1 MAACYSEQAS
11 SSSGNVTK
19 KSPAAAAK
27 PVCWQH
33 RLFGKQL
40 SRCSQVNQQDT
51 KPCDTSSTLVDEDSR
66 PACEVIGVYFSFINP
81 GATCD
86 DFTRQ
91 LLDLYTNVNSP
102 SSSSSSSTHMEN
114 DRDAENSTRGRERRK
129 KFEVVHVVLWSN
141 VADVLD
147 FEESFRAHVSEL
159 PWLAVPNLDYERKVN
174 FWRFDKLLCFVPAAL
189 LSFSAFLQVLWNS
202 LSPVLFQKS
211 HSDAWVSV
219 SSSITRA
226 DNFSKMKKKTHVS
239 VKFET
244 TISMVFHTSTTTAF
258 PSRVHLVIFCEF
270 DSPDGLRSTETSVYH
285 LKFVYICLS

>member
-51 KPCDTSSTLVDEDSR
+51 KPCDASGTLVDEDGR

-91 LLDLYTNVNSP
+91 LLDLYTNVNS
-102 SSSSSSSTHMEN
+102 SSSAHMEN

-174 FWRFDKLLCFVPAAL
+174 RV
-189 LSFSAFLQVLWNS
+189 FSSVL
-202 LSPVLFQKS
+202 
-211 HSDAWVSV
+211 
-219 SSSITRA
+219 
-226 DNFSKMKKKTHVS
+226 
-239 VKFET
+239 
-244 TISMVFHTSTTTAF
+244 
-258 PSRVHLVIFCEF
+258 
-270 DSPDGLRSTETSVYH
+270 
-285 LKFVYICLS
+285 

>member
-1 MAACYSEQAS
+1 MAACCSEQAS

-27 PVCWQH
+27 SVCWQH

-51 KPCDTSSTLVDEDSR
+51 KPCDASGMLVDEDGR
-66 PACEVIGVYFSFINP
+66 PTCEVIGVYFSFINP

-91 LLDLYTNVNSP
+91 LLDLYTNVNLSH
-102 SSSSSSSTHMEN
+102 TEN
-114 DRDAENSTRGRERRK
+114 DRDAENSSRGRERRK

-159 PWLAVPNLDYERKVN
+159 PWLAVPNLDYERKV
-174 FWRFDKLLCFVPAAL
+174 
-189 LSFSAFLQVLWNS
+189 
-202 LSPVLFQKS
+202 
-211 HSDAWVSV
+211 
-219 SSSITRA
+219 
-226 DNFSKMKKKTHVS
+226 
-239 VKFET
+239 KF
-244 TISMVFHTSTTTAF
+244 TAF
-258 PSRVHLVIFCEF
+258 ISFFSFDHINSIYQNIFRYNFCCISILSIFFLIYLFYILTSIICNYIKETILKNIVNV
-270 DSPDGLRSTETSVYH
+270 SQYISTNIYIFY
-285 LKFVYICLS
+285 KFFKITLIISLIIIII

>member
-51 KPCDTSSTLVDEDSR
+51 KPCDASGMLVDEDGQ
-66 PACEVIGVYFSFINP
+66 PTCEVIGVYFSFINP

-91 LLDLYTNVNSP
+91 LLDLYTNVNSLSP
-102 SSSSSSSTHMEN
+102 SHTEN
-114 DRDAENSTRGRERRK
+114 DRDTENSTRGRERRK

-147 FEESFRAHVSEL
+147 FEESFRAHVAEL
-159 PWLAVPNLDYERKVN
+159 PWLAVPNLDYERKVT
-174 FWRFDKLLCFVPAAL
+174 RISVILSYFDFHSSYTLFDFLYIFIGISLNKLWIVIL
-189 LSFSAFLQVLWNS
+189 LA
-202 LSPVLFQKS
+202 
-211 HSDAWVSV
+211 
-219 SSSITRA
+219 
-226 DNFSKMKKKTHVS
+226 
-239 VKFET
+239 
-244 TISMVFHTSTTTAF
+244 
-258 PSRVHLVIFCEF
+258 F
-270 DSPDGLRSTETSVYH
+270 DSTKIRRRKHVN
-285 LKFVYICLS
+285 VMYIYFYY